1 MKIQLRQISTVR
13 EISVDIIYNRETN
26 ELHRLLEYLE
36 LYDQY
41 LICEEESKQIKVSL
55 KDIFYIEVLERKTF
69 VYCLIKVY
77 ECKEKLVELEEKIK
91 KFGYLRINRTCLLNL
106 EVLTSMKIL
115 TNSRLEATLEN
126 GEKVIISR
134 KYIREIQ
141 KYFELKK
148 EGHYGK

>member
-1 MKIQLRQISTVR
+1 MKIQLRQISTVK
-13 EISVDIIYNRETN
+13 EISVDIMYDRETN
-26 ELHRLLEYLE
+26 ELHRLVEYLE

-55 KDIFYIEVLERKTF
+55 KDIFYVEVLERKTF

-77 ECKEKLVELEEKIK
+77 ECREKLVELEEKIK
-91 KFGYLRINRTCLLNL
+91 KFGYFRINRTCLLNL
-106 EVLTSMKIL
+106 EVLTSMKLL

-134 KYIREIQ
+134 KYIKEI
-141 KYFELKK
+141 KRYFELKK
-148 EGHYGK
+148 EGHYEK